1 MISAWSKAVPD
12 SLNNKPMLTDKI
24 DELES
29 LLNDQREPSSLYISP
44 VPQFGMEIPI
54 LDDLVSAEDYDD
66 YPEQP
71 DFELDEAEPRLEQI
85 ADELELKLS
94 QELDEIVGLLKAN
107 MKENIL
113 NELQT
118 LLNNEPHKKTDT

>member
-1 MISAWSKAVPD
+1 VPD